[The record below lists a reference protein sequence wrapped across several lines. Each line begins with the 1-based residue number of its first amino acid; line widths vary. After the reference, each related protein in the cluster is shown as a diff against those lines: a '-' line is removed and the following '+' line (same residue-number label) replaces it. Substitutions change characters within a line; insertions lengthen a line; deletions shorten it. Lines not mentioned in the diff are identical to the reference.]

1 MNKKTKRIT
10 VGLVAVLCFLLVF
23 ALGFGLTGAYYA
35 ANRKATGTV
44 TLDQGIKI
52 NYSGF
57 VEAGD
62 LTEWDKDV
70 TLTIFEEADGFPT
83 ATIAHA
89 DPAIAKST
97 DEGVLNFYVRVK
109 TTYQYQVYN
118 GDRSDVVETLYEAGN
133 DVVATPFAY
142 ADGWTLNAD
151 GYAYYTAGGANL
163 AALPTTAT
171 AIYTDAD
178 MVLADWTSEWGG
190 PETANGEVAAII
202 VTLDV
207 QAVQMEG
214 VPGEWAVQPA
224 A

>member
-57 VEAGD
+57 VEAGN

-89 DPAIAKST
+89 DPAIARST
-97 DEGVLNFYVRVK
+97 EEGVLEFYVRVK
-109 TTYQYQVYN
+109 TTYQYKVYN
-118 GDRSDVVETLYEAGN
+118 TERTALEDTLYEAGN

-142 ADGWTLNAD
+142 ATGWTVNGD
-151 GYAYYTAGGANL
+151 YAYYTGTGANL
-163 AALPTTAT
+163 VALPTTAT

-190 PETANGEVAAII
+190 PETVNGEVGAII

-207 QAVQMEG
+207 ETVQKEG
-214 VPGEWAVQPA
+214 VPGDWAVQA

>member
-57 VEAGD
+57 VENGN

-89 DPAIAKST
+89 DPAIARST
-97 DEGVLNFYVRVK
+97 EEGVLEFYVRVK
-109 TTYQYQVYN
+109 TTYQYKVYN
-118 GDRSDVVETLYEAGN
+118 AERTALEDTLYTAGN

-142 ADGWTLNAD
+142 ATGWTLNAD

-163 AALPTTAT
+163 VALPTTAT

-190 PETANGEVAAII
+190 PEVDGKEVGAII

-207 QAVQMEG
+207 ETVQKEG
-214 VPGEWAVQPA
+214 AAGWAVQPA

>member
-1 MNKKTKRIT
+1 MNKKAKRIT

-35 ANRKATGTV
+35 ANRTATGTV

-57 VEAGD
+57 VEGD
-62 LTEWDKDV
+62 ENLKVWDKGA
-70 TLTIFEEADGFPT
+70 TLTIFNETAGFPT

-89 DPAIAKST
+89 DPAIAQST
-97 DEGVLNFYVRVK
+97 DEGVLPFYVRVK
-109 TTYQYQVYN
+109 TTYQYKVYN
-118 GDRSDVVETLYEAGN
+118 DDRSDVEGEPITAGN

-142 ADGWTLNAD
+142 ATGWTLNAD
-151 GYAYYTAGGANL
+151 GYAYYTGTGANL
-163 AALPTTAT
+163 AQLPTTAT

-178 MVLADWTSEWGG
+178 MVLANWTSEWGG
-190 PETANGEVAAII
+190 PEVDGEEVGQII
-202 VTLDV
+202 VTLTV
-207 QAVQMEG
+207 QAVQKEG
-214 VPGEWAVQPA
+214 VPAEWAIKA